1 MLRYLQVN
9 EKKPL
14 ALMKAGAAMK
24 KGAAIVKDYTDG
36 TVDNA
41 TATDGIFLVDK
52 ANNYDG
58 INAIIPQNDGGYEDI
73 KEGEIVITIPLYV
86 GERYATSELTVGSL
100 NVGDLLKAS
109 AGKFVAGTTNDVC
122 NFVYQ
127 GEYDDPCGIKL
138 YIVEVVAPTKIT
150 E

>member
-14 ALMKAGAAMK
+14 ALMKAGEDMK
-24 KGAAIVKDYTDG
+24 KGAPVVKDYTDG
-36 TVDNA
+36 TVDKA
-41 TATDGIFLVDK
+41 TATEGIFLVDK

-58 INAIIPQNDGGYEDI
+58 INAVIPQNDGGFEDI
-73 KEGEIVITIPLYV
+73 KSGEVVITIPTYV

-100 NVGDLLKAS
+100 KVGDFLKAS
-109 AGKFVAGTTNDVC
+109 DGKFVAGVTNDVC

-138 YIVEVVAPTKIT
+138 YIVEVVAPTKISA
-150 E
+150 